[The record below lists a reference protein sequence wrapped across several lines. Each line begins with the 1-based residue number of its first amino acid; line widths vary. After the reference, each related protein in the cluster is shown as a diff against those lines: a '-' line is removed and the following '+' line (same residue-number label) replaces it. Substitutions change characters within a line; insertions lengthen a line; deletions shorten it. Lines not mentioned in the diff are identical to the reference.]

1 MAAPPGS
8 ILPSSYF
15 DGLSSLWGGC
25 AYIGSAIVA
34 AGLVVQTVRSRPDAG
49 IFVWLLA
56 KVLFIGIATLFLRE
70 WLMRLNDIVF
80 AFAEMLGVDPTAVD
94 ERFVEFIAG
103 KTSTEPNASIW
114 DVIWGT
120 KSIGTA
126 ITYAF
131 LWLFGWLSW
140 GVQYVVKLIGGV
152 LLTAG
157 WALSPI
163 FLSFFM
169 LRPMA
174 GVAQKYIIGL
184 VALVCWPFGWVIAAV
199 VTNAMLDAAAT
210 ASLVPVIVVGAPVA
224 GPALTVLL
232 IGAWMLVSAVLAPY
246 VTTKILL
253 MGANPAAAFAQG
265 VGGVAQAVFA
275 GGVGAGVAAAT
286 GGVGAAG
293 VVAAAAAGAMA
304 GGTESAA
311 RGGGSARTTST
322 AIGGL
327 SGFYAGSYMKRH
339 VAASEAAASAR
350 QRQAEAS
357 EAFTSEFSRHAQ
369 DQRQSRS
376 GFDQQPHTDDP
387 NQAAIDIESYDSS
400 KPNDSAKS

>member
-1 MAAPPGS
+1 MAVPPGS

-15 DGLSSLWGGC
+15 EGLSSLWGGC

-34 AGLVVQTVRSRPDAG
+34 AGLVIQTVRSRPDAG
-49 IFVWLLA
+49 VFAWLIS
-56 KVLFIGIATLFLRE
+56 KVLLIGIATLFLRE

-80 AFAEMLGVDPTAVD
+80 AFADMLGVDPTAVD

-103 KTSTEPNASIW
+103 KTSTEPNASVW
-114 DVIWGT
+114 DIIWGT

-140 GVQYVVKLIGGV
+140 GVQYVVKLVGGV

-163 FLSFFM
+163 FLAFFM
-169 LRPMA
+169 LRPMT

-199 VTNAMLDAAAT
+199 VTNAMLEAAAS

-232 IGAWMLVSAVLAPY
+232 IGAWMLVSSVLAPY

-253 MGANPAAAFAQG
+253 MGVNPAAEFARG
-265 VGGVAQAVFA
+265 VGGIAQAAFA

-286 GGVGAAG
+286 GGLGAAG
-293 VVAAAAAGAMA
+293 VAAAAATGAMA

-311 RGGGSARTTST
+311 RGGGSARTTGT

-327 SGFYAGSYMKRH
+327 SGFYAGGLMRKNTAAAEQRAAADSRQA
-339 VAASEAAASAR
+339 AASEAMASVFTQHAR
-350 QRQAEAS
+350 N
-357 EAFTSEFSRHAQ
+357 
-369 DQRQSRS
+369 QRQSRS
-376 GFDQQPHTDDP
+376 GFDQQPHTADP
-387 NQAAIDIESYDSS
+387 NQAAIDIESYDPS
-400 KPNDSAKS
+400 KPDDSKS

>member
-1 MAAPPGS
+1 MLVPIGS
-8 ILPSSYF
+8 IFPASFF

-34 AGLVVQTVRSRPDAG
+34 VGLVFQTVHSRPDAG
-49 IFVWLLA
+49 SFIWLLA
-56 KVLFIGIATLFLRE
+56 KVLFIGISTLFIRE
-70 WLMRLNDIVF
+70 WLMRLNDIVL
-80 AFAEMLGVDPTAVD
+80 AFGSMMKVDPTLVD

-103 KTSTEPNASIW
+103 KISTEPNASVW
-114 DVIWGT
+114 DIIWGT

-131 LWLFGWLSW
+131 LWLFGWFSW
-140 GVQYVVKLIGGV
+140 GVQFVVKLIGD
-152 LLTAG
+152 LLLMVG

-163 FLSFFM
+163 FLAFFM

-184 VALVCWPFGWVIAAV
+184 VSLVCWPFGWVIAAA

-210 ASLVPVIVVGAPVA
+210 ASLVPVIMMGAPIA

-232 IGAWMLVSAVLAPY
+232 IGAWMLVSSILAPY
-246 VTTKILL
+246 VTTKVLL

-265 VGGVAQAVFA
+265 VGGVAQAAFA

-286 GGVGAAG
+286 GGVGAVG
-293 VVAAAAAGAMA
+293 VAAAAAAGAMA
-304 GGTESAA
+304 SGTESAA

-327 SGFYAGSYMKRH
+327 SGFYAGGLMRRNT
-339 VAASEAAASAR
+339 VAAEQRAAANVRQATASEAMSSVFTEHAR
-350 QRQAEAS
+350 NQR
-357 EAFTSEFSRHAQ
+357 R
-369 DQRQSRS
+369 SRS
-376 GFDQQPHTDDP
+376 GFDQQPHTADP
-387 NQAAIDIESYDSS
+387 DQAAIDIESYDPPKPDDS
-400 KPNDSAKS
+400 KS